1 MAIFMPRTSHAAFLE
16 ARHSRRQMGPRARV
30 ADRQIA
36 IAGWVVEIA
45 SCMSPDPARGCQ
57 PLVRFHAAGL
67 WHHAGFPV
75 PRFLFPVLTGLV
87 ILAAWWIAC
96 LADAF
101 PTGTVPSPD
110 EVAVAFVDELRSW
123 RLVEDVIASLY
134 RVAWGYVT
142 AVVAAVPLGLV
153 IGRSLATRDAL
164 MPWINFFRNLSPI
177 AWIPFAIVWFGVGD
191 PPAIFIIFLATF
203 FQIVLATSAAAA
215 SVPKVYYRVAEDM
228 ALTGNEILFKITL
241 PAILP
246 QLVTAL
252 RVAIGVAWM
261 VVVAAE
267 MIAVRSGLG
276 FLIVDARNGLRMD
289 LVVMGMIVIGALGIG
304 LDALFSRLAKIPAV
318 RWGFER

>member
-1 MAIFMPRTSHAAFLE
+1 M
-16 ARHSRRQMGPRARV
+16 
-30 ADRQIA
+30 
-36 IAGWVVEIA
+36 
-45 SCMSPDPARGCQ
+45 
-57 PLVRFHAAGL
+57 
-67 WHHAGFPV
+67 
-75 PRFLFPVLTGLV
+75 TGLV
-87 ILAAWWIAC
+87 ILAVWWIAYE
-96 LADAF
+96 AGAF
-101 PTGTVPSPD
+101 PTGTVPAPP
-110 EVAVAFVDELRSW
+110 EVATAFVEE
-123 RLVEDVIASLY
+123 VESFRMIDDIIASLY
-134 RVAWGYVT
+134 RVAWGYTT
-142 AVVAAVPLGLV
+142 AVLAAVPLGLV

-203 FQIVLATSAAAA
+203 FQIVLATAAAA
-215 SVPKVYYRVAEDM
+215 TTVPKVYYRVAEDM
-228 ALTGNEILFKITL
+228 GLTQAEILFKVTF

-276 FLIVDARNGLRMD
+276 FLIVDARNALRMD
-289 LVVMGMIVIGALGIG
+289 LVVCGMIVIGTIGIA
-304 LDALFSRLAKIPAV
+304 LDALFARLAKIPSV